1 MKIKRILSIIII
13 IAALTAVL
21 ASCGGNEVKDKPY
34 VIGTVFPQFD
44 FARQIGGE
52 HIKCEMLLKPGADSH
67 SYTGDDPSDV
77 YKIMNCDLFIYV
89 GGETDS
95 EWVERIKENLESSG
109 QKSPIFLSLCDV
121 CDTIEEDDSGIINKE
136 EEEEEEEESESE
148 NDEHVWTSPKNA
160 VLASLAIKDALT
172 EIDPDNATDY
182 EKNCTHY
189 VNELL
194 QLDEDYYSLIK
205 NADTK
210 TLVFADRFPFRYLA
224 HEFGLTCYAAF
235 SGCSSQSEPAP
246 TTILK
251 LCELVEFKHI
261 PCVFYIE
268 TSNSKVP
275 EIISN
280 ATGCDTAL
288 LHSCHTI
295 SQKELDSGET
305 YLSIMKNNLIS
316 LRKALY
322 YDE

>member
-1 MKIKRILSIIII
+1 MKIKKTITIIILL
-13 IAALTAVL
+13 ATLLALL
-21 ASCGGNEVKDKPY
+21 ASCGNVRTKDKPY
-34 VIGTVFPQFD
+34 VIGTIFPQHD

-52 HIKCEMLLKPGADSH
+52 LIDCEMLLRPGTDSH
-67 SYTGDDPSDV
+67 SYTGDDPSDLSR
-77 YKIMNCDLFIYV
+77 IMNCDLFIYV

-95 EWVERIKENLESSG
+95 EWVERIKGNLESSG
-109 QKSPIFLSLCDV
+109 QKSPVFLALCDV
-121 CDTIEEDDSGIINKE
+121 CDTIEEDDSGIIDKE
-136 EEEEEEEESESE
+136 EEDLENETES
-148 NDEHVWTSPKNA
+148 DEHVWTSPKNA
-160 VLASLAIKDALT
+160 VLASIAIKDALVK
-172 EIDPDNATDY
+172 IDPDNAKEY
-182 EKNCTHY
+182 EKNCSGY

-194 QLDEDYYSLIK
+194 ELDDDYYSLIRK
-205 NADTK
+205 ADTK

-251 LCELVEFKHI
+251 LCELVEYKHI

-295 SQKELDSGET
+295 SQKELDSGAT
-305 YLSIMKNNLIS
+305 YLSIMKSNLNS

-322 YDE
+322 CDE